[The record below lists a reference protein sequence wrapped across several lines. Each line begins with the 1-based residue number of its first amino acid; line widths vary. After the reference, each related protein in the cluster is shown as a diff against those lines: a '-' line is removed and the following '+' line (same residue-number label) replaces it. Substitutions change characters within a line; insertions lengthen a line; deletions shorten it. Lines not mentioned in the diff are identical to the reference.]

1 MRTTNYSRTTH
12 GIRRCTSRRSGGC
25 GLPALASTIEPQPW
39 RMVPTSSGSGLG
51 ITANTTDS
59 LAVSNRNETPN
70 HALQRTG
77 AAVTP
82 AASAAAFPSAAQR
95 SRQPRPSLSLGSLGH
110 SAPVF
115 FNQRLKPMNNLDAI
129 LGIIMN
135 DIREVKVRA
144 WLAQKLA
151 ERLLIH
157 HGESSEDVAAL
168 VAQLKAEADSTF
180 LRELQQ
186 RVEKLAP
193 DLPDDLRRS
202 MGLN

>member
-1 MRTTNYSRTTH
+1 
-12 GIRRCTSRRSGGC
+12 
-25 GLPALASTIEPQPW
+25 
-39 RMVPTSSGSGLG
+39 
-51 ITANTTDS
+51 
-59 LAVSNRNETPN
+59 
-70 HALQRTG
+70 
-77 AAVTP
+77 
-82 AASAAAFPSAAQR
+82 
-95 SRQPRPSLSLGSLGH
+95 
-110 SAPVF
+110 
-115 FNQRLKPMNNLDAI
+115 MNNLDAI

-157 HGESSEDVAAL
+157 HGESSEDVTAL

-186 RVEKLAP
+186 RVKKLVP

>member
-1 MRTTNYSRTTH
+1 MSSYPRRFRSLPMRTTNYSRTTH

-95 SRQPRPSLSLGSLGH
+95 SRQPRPSLSLGSLGVATRVVFNGAF
-110 SAPVF
+110 SPVF
-115 FNQRLKPMNNLDAI
+115 PYFMSPTSYLVVAPRSGSRFP
-129 LGIIMN
+129 
-135 DIREVKVRA
+135 VRHHLSP
-144 WLAQKLA
+144 LAV
-151 ERLLIH
+151 H
-157 HGESSEDVAAL
+157 S
-168 VAQLKAEADSTF
+168 
-180 LRELQQ
+180 
-186 RVEKLAP
+186 
-193 DLPDDLRRS
+193 
-202 MGLN
+202 